1 MKGFSVDLGTI
12 LLILALIFVF
22 IDFFLLLLRRSRSSG
37 SLTDPSS
44 ASFPLFAALILILLA
59 YFRLALAFLND
70 EFALKEVYSYSSS
83 GLSPLFKFADTWI
96 GSGSSLLFLCLLFA
110 LSYAWLR
117 LKLCKIGNYSREK
130 EQFSRMFFLTAD
142 IILLLLLVVVLVE
155 HPFERFSVNPRE
167 GYGLNPLLQNVW
179 VVVHPPVLFLG
190 YSLTLLAFAL
200 SLAGMLAEAFEGT
213 QESGGGGS
221 GGGGGGSGGV
231 VARKEKERALRLTAC
246 AAWLFLSL
254 GIALGGW
261 WSYEVLGWGGYW
273 AWDPV
278 ETASLMPWLA
288 LTAYFHLHSR
298 RKDLAREFSLLLAFF
313 MVIFASAL
321 TRGGLLES
329 VHAFA
334 ASALGPVLLIFGFS
348 FALIFL
354 YLRFR
359 LQKPIY
365 AFDVDFRSLHS
376 LSLFVAF
383 WSLLVALLVCFLGEA
398 MPMLGELVT
407 GISMNTEPEFF
418 TMWCYPPTIAFVVAL
433 AGCNLSLSVKRF
445 ALLTALVTALGVVLA
460 FLGVPLPNALAN
472 FGLPFLIFA
481 GVSVLLNFVRKIS
494 VSAMRVGTMLIHLA
508 IILILVGV
516 FVSSSAEMDSG
527 DIPAT
532 LNSDVNALGTSIEI
546 STCEVFASNSFI
558 YSPKVAHFLPEF
570 TAFKIYADVKTGGSV
585 HKSEIW
591 MFYYPNYG
599 IVSKPLIISTPTED
613 VYIFMQYTNSTYEA
627 LFNAMFGSREPP
639 ENFIIRVKRIP
650 LVSLIWAGVVAMSVG
665 MSLILLEAVRRRRA
679 EAEEEEKE

>member
-1 MKGFSVDLGTI
+1 MNGFLVDLGTI

-37 SLTDPSS
+37 EASLTAPPS

-110 LSYAWLR
+110 LPYAWLR
-117 LKLCKIGNYSREK
+117 LKLCKMGDYSCER
-130 EQFSRMFFLTAD
+130 EQFSRIFILTAD
-142 IILLLLLVVVLVE
+142 IFLLFLLVVVLVE
-155 HPFERFSVNPRE
+155 QPFDRFSVHPRE

-213 QESGGGGS
+213 QESGGGS
-221 GGGGGGSGGV
+221 GV
-231 VARKEKERALRLTAC
+231 VARKERERALRLTAS

-348 FALIFL
+348 FAFVFL

-398 MPMLGELVT
+398 MPMLLALIT
-407 GISMNTEPEFF
+407 GIPMNTEPEFF
-418 TMWCYPPTIAFVVAL
+418 TRWCYPPTIAFVIAL
-433 AGCNLSLSVKRF
+433 AGCNLNLSVKRF

-481 GVSVLLNFVRKIS
+481 GVSVLLNFVRKIA
-494 VSAMRVGTMLIHLA
+494 VRISAMRVGTMLIHLA

-516 FVSSSAEMDSG
+516 FVSSSAEQDSG

-558 YSPKVAHFLPEF
+558 YSPRVAHFLPEF
-570 TAFKIYADVKTGGSV
+570 TAFKIYADVKTDGSV

-591 MFYYPNYG
+591 MFYYPNFG

-650 LVSLIWAGVVAMSVG
+650 LVSLIWTGVVAMSVG
-665 MSLILLEAVRRRRA
+665 MSLILLEAVRRRA
-679 EAEEEEKE
+679 EEKEKE

>member
-1 MKGFSVDLGTI
+1 MNGFSVDLGTI
-12 LLILALIFVF
+12 LLILAFIFVF
-22 IDFFLLLLRRSRSSG
+22 IDFFLLLLRRSRSAG

-117 LKLCKIGNYSREK
+117 LKLCKVENYSRER

-155 HPFERFSVNPRE
+155 RPFERFPVHPRE

-190 YSLTLLAFAL
+190 YSLTLLTFAL

-213 QESGGGGS
+213 QESGGGSSGSSGS
-221 GGGGGGSGGV
+221 GSGV
-231 VARKEKERALRLTAC
+231 VAKTEERVLRLTAC

-288 LTAYFHLHSR
+288 LTAYFHLHSC

-348 FALIFL
+348 FAFIFL

-407 GISMNTEPEFF
+407 GIPMNTEPEFF

-433 AGCNLSLSVKRF
+433 AGCNLSLNVKRF

-481 GVSVLLNFVRKIS
+481 GVSVLLNFVRKIA
-494 VSAMRVGTMLIHLA
+494 VRISAMRVGTMLIHLA

-558 YSPKVAHFLPEF
+558 YSPRVAHFLPEF
-570 TAFKIYADVKTGGSV
+570 TAFKVYADVKTGGSV

-599 IVSKPLIISTPTED
+599 IVSKPLIISTPAED

-650 LVSLIWAGVVAMSVG
+650 LVSLIWTGVVAMSVG
-665 MSLILLEAVRRRRA
+665 MSLILLEAVRRRA
-679 EAEEEEKE
+679 EEEEEEKE

>member
-1 MKGFSVDLGTI
+1 MNGFSVDLGTI
-12 LLILALIFVF
+12 LLILAFIFVF
-22 IDFFLLLLRRSRSSG
+22 IDFFLLLLRRSRSAG

-110 LSYAWLR
+110 LPYAWLR
-117 LKLCKIGNYSREK
+117 LKLCKVENYSRER

-155 HPFERFSVNPRE
+155 QPFERFSVHPRE

-200 SLAGMLAEAFEGT
+200 SLAWMLAEAFEGT
-213 QESGGGGS
+213 QESGGS
-221 GGGGGGSGGV
+221 GGGSGSGGSGV
-231 VARKEKERALRLTAC
+231 VARKERALRLTVS

-348 FALIFL
+348 FAFIFL

-398 MPMLGELVT
+398 MPMLGELIT
-407 GISMNTEPEFF
+407 GIPMNTEPEFF
-418 TMWCYPPTIAFVVAL
+418 TMWCYPPTIAFVIAL

-445 ALLTALVTALGVVLA
+445 ALLIALVTALGVVLA

-481 GVSVLLNFVRKIS
+481 GVSVLLNFVRKIA
-494 VSAMRVGTMLIHLA
+494 VRISAMRVGTMLIHLA

-516 FVSSSAEMDSG
+516 FVSSSAERDSG

-558 YSPKVAHFLPEF
+558 YSPKIAHFLPEF

-591 MFYYPNYG
+591 MFYYPNFG
-599 IVSKPLIISTPTED
+599 IVSKPLIISTPAED

-650 LVSLIWAGVVAMSVG
+650 LVSLIWAGIVAMSVG
-665 MSLILLEAVRRRRA
+665 MSLILLETVRRR
-679 EAEEEEKE
+679 AEEEEKE

>member
-1 MKGFSVDLGTI
+1 MRGFSVDLGTI
-12 LLILALIFVF
+12 LLILAFIFVF
-22 IDFFLLLLRRSRSSG
+22 IDFFSLLLRRSRSSG

-110 LSYAWLR
+110 LPYAWLR
-117 LKLCKIGNYSREK
+117 LKLCKGGDYSCEK

-155 HPFERFSVNPRE
+155 QPFERFSVHPRE

-190 YSLTLLAFAL
+190 YSLTLLTFAL

-213 QESGGGGS
+213 QESGGGSGS
-221 GGGGGGSGGV
+221 GGGGGSGVV
-231 VARKEKERALRLTAC
+231 VARKEKERALRLTAS

-348 FALIFL
+348 FAFIFL

-398 MPMLGELVT
+398 MPMLGELIT
-407 GISMNTEPEFF
+407 GIPMNTEPEFF

-433 AGCNLSLSVKRF
+433 AGCNLSLNVKRF

-481 GVSVLLNFVRKIS
+481 GVSVLLNFVRKIA
-494 VSAMRVGTMLIHLA
+494 VRISAMRVGTMLIHLA

-516 FVSSSAEMDSG
+516 FVSSSAERDSG

-558 YSPKVAHFLPEF
+558 YSPRVAHFLPEF

-591 MFYYPNYG
+591 MFYYPNFG
-599 IVSKPLIISTPTED
+599 IVSKPLIISTPAED

-665 MSLILLEAVRRRRA
+665 MSLILLETVRRR
-679 EAEEEEKE
+679 AEEEEKE

>member
-12 LLILALIFVF
+12 LLILAFIFVF

-37 SLTDPSS
+37 SLTTPPS

-110 LSYAWLR
+110 LPYAWLR
-117 LKLCKIGNYSREK
+117 LKLCKGGDYSRER

-155 HPFERFSVNPRE
+155 QPFERFSVHPRE

-190 YSLTLLAFAL
+190 YSLTLLTFAL

-213 QESGGGGS
+213 QESGGGS
-221 GGGGGGSGGV
+221 GGGGSGV

-348 FALIFL
+348 FAFIFL

-398 MPMLGELVT
+398 MPMLGELIT
-407 GISMNTEPEFF
+407 GIPMNTEPEFF

-433 AGCNLSLSVKRF
+433 AGCNLSLNVKRF

-481 GVSVLLNFVRKIS
+481 GVSVLLNFVRKIA
-494 VSAMRVGTMLIHLA
+494 VRISAMRVGTMLIHLA

-516 FVSSSAEMDSG
+516 FVSSSAERDSG

-558 YSPKVAHFLPEF
+558 YSPRVAHFLPEF

-591 MFYYPNYG
+591 MFYYPNFG
-599 IVSKPLIISTPTED
+599 IVSKPLIISTPAED

-665 MSLILLEAVRRRRA
+665 MSLILLEAVRRR
-679 EAEEEEKE
+679 AEEEEKE

>member
-1 MKGFSVDLGTI
+1 MKGFSVDLGTV

-37 SLTDPSS
+37 TLTDPSS

-110 LSYAWLR
+110 LPYAWLR
-117 LKLCKIGNYSREK
+117 LKLCKGGDYSRER

-155 HPFERFSVNPRE
+155 QPFERFSVHPRE

-213 QESGGGGS
+213 QESGGGSS
-221 GGGGGGSGGV
+221 GGGGGGSGV
-231 VARKEKERALRLTAC
+231 DVAKTEERALRLTTC

-348 FALIFL
+348 FAFIFL
-354 YLRFR
+354 YLRFK

-407 GISMNTEPEFF
+407 GIPMNTEPEFF

-445 ALLTALVTALGVVLA
+445 ASLTALVTALGIVLA

-516 FVSSSAEMDSG
+516 FVSSSAERDSG

-532 LNSDVNALGTSIEI
+532 LNSNVNALGTSIEI

-558 YSPKVAHFLPEF
+558 YSPRVAHFLPEF

-591 MFYYPNYG
+591 MFYYPNFG

-665 MSLILLEAVRRRRA
+665 MSLILLEAVRRRA